1 MKHPERVE
9 DYLAH
14 IVEAIERATSYVQPL
29 PDRAAFEQN
38 QQVQDAVV
46 RNIEII
52 GEAANQINR
61 MAPAFIAQHAE
72 LPWDDMRDIAIHAYF
87 DVDLEIVW
95 QTVHEDLPKLK
106 QQVDHLLDERQAGQ
120 YRAHIPG
127 YDPPQAES
135 TRQPDTDRDRDDEL
149 EPD

>member
-61 MAPAFIAQHAE
+61 MAPAFIAQHPE
-72 LPWDDMRDIAIHAYF
+72 LPWDDMRDMRNIVIHAYF

-95 QTVHEDLPKLK
+95 QTVHRGFAEA
-106 QQVDHLLDERQAGQ
+106 ETTGRSFAGRAASRPVP
-120 YRAHIPG
+120 RAHP
-127 YDPPQAES
+127 
-135 TRQPDTDRDRDDEL
+135 RL
-149 EPD
+149 